1 MKRSFS
7 PATRELVPDGFSPVV
22 LQPGQ
27 SIRFDFGLKRAGLLY
42 LRLGEGSPAWEHI
55 RYAYT
60 SDERLFPL
68 LYKSFEDEA
77 WLSGRFPSYVRMR
90 PFGTLNRSI
99 LQEEDVYLLEDN
111 LTVLRYLEIE
121 NRSDEE
127 LEIRKLWLAYTA
139 APYKTVG
146 GFECDDE
153 LINECWAMGV
163 YTTEICSQP
172 SVYTQRELKGP
183 YSDYVIW
190 DGVRRDKDI
199 WGGDLRPASLTA
211 LYAFDRPEIIK
222 NTLELLL
229 TIQHT
234 AGEEKGIIP
243 GSGAYGQIFYEW
255 TMWTIVNLWEYV
267 LLTGDLVY
275 MRENVNRL
283 LEVVSWMSRRMDTD
297 GLISGLNSWMYSIDA
312 RGKISGLAL
321 AQKAAWD
328 ALVQLFAHV
337 GHPMQA
343 YCREQAER
351 TKRSILSH
359 FNVAGTP
366 LLTMLPTGT
375 RQRDHFAIDGN
386 LWAILHDVVA
396 PSRARAILQ
405 AVQEQFWTEHGS
417 INVVPV
423 FDESVDGAWWWDVL
437 PKEAAVWRHND
448 TIWPYMSAYE
458 ALASFH
464 AGQTDRGLEVMRR
477 VGSSHLN
484 QGHRTYWEMMNR
496 DGSLPVG
503 SLGDTLSLSH
513 AWGGSSSYGL
523 QSYVAGIQPLK
534 PGFAIFSAKPAL
546 GGLKW
551 IKAEVPTSHG
561 IIELEAERNQAGQ
574 VKGIVRYPHSL
585 LCEASEGLEL
595 TCRKS

>member
-1 MKRSFS
+1 MKRSFT
-7 PATRELVPDGFSPVV
+7 PASRELVPDGFSQVV

-27 SIRFDFGLKRAGLLY
+27 TIRFDFNLKRAGLLY
-42 LRLGEGSPAWEHI
+42 VLLGEASPGWERI
-55 RYAYT
+55 RYVYT
-60 SDERLFPL
+60 SDERLFSS
-68 LYKSFEDEA
+68 LYKGFEDEA

-90 PFGTLNRSI
+90 PFGTLS
-99 LQEEDVYLLEDN
+99 QFVAQGDGVYLLEED
-111 LTVLRYLEIE
+111 LTALRYLEIE
-121 NRSDEE
+121 NRSDEP

-172 SVYTQRELKGP
+172 SMYTQCELKGP

-211 LYAFDRPEIIK
+211 LYAFDRPEIVK

-229 TIQHT
+229 SIQHT
-234 AGEEKGIIP
+234 TGEEKGIIP

-267 LLTGDLVY
+267 LLTGDIGYL
-275 MRENVNRL
+275 RENKNRL
-283 LEVVSWMSRRMDTD
+283 LEVVAWMNKRMDTD
-297 GLISGLNSWMYSIDA
+297 GLINGLNSWMYSIDA

-328 ALVQLFAHV
+328 ALVRLFALV

-351 TKRSILSH
+351 TKRSILSQ
-359 FNVAGTP
+359 FSVIGTS
-366 LLTMLPTGT
+366 LLTMMPAGT
-375 RQRDHFAIDGN
+375 KHRDRFAIDGN
-386 LWAILHDVVA
+386 LWAILHDVVDL
-396 PSRARAILQ
+396 SRAEAILHE
-405 AVQEQFWTEHGS
+405 VQEQFWTERGS

-423 FDESVDGAWWWDVL
+423 FEEPLDGAWWWNVL

-503 SLGDTLSLSH
+503 SFGDTLSLSH

-523 QSYVAGIQPLK
+523 QAYVAGIQPLT
-534 PGFAIFSAKPAL
+534 PGFASFSAKPSL

-551 IKAEVPTSHG
+551 IKAEVPTPHG
-561 IIELEAERNQAGQ
+561 IIEMEAERNRGGQ
-574 VKGIVRYPHSL
+574 VKGIVRHTGTIR
-585 LCEASEGLEL
+585 CKAGEGMEIFV
-595 TCRKS
+595 R